1 MAEPSCLLV
10 ELTEDKKAA
19 IEAIAQRRGVS
30 VQELIDKLLDQLV
43 ATEKD
48 AVPSLP
54 KAVAALR
61 THEDELRKRGVRQL
75 YLFGSVARG
84 DAQPAS
90 DIDILVDFEPTARVS
105 IITLGSL
112 TAYLTAVLGRAVDIG
127 DRDSFRPEILSRIDQ
142 DAVAVF
148 R

>member
-1 MAEPSCLLV
+1 MAEQSCLLV

-30 VQELIDKLLDQLV
+30 MQELMDKLLDQLV

-48 AVPSLP
+48 AVPSLH
-54 KAVAALR
+54 KAVATLR
-61 THEDELRKRGVRQL
+61 AHEDELRKRGVRQL
-75 YLFGSVARG
+75 YIFGSVTRG
-84 DAQPAS
+84 DAQPSS

-127 DRDSFRPEILSRIDQ
+127 DRDSFRPEVLGRIDQ